1 MDGRLLLAD
10 RDRTVFVARE
20 ITSVHV
26 MLFTNYILLGQ
37 LYSIRV
43 ALRNAFNM
51 VSSGAGYALNYQNGI
66 T

>member
-1 MDGRLLLAD
+1 MNGRLLLLLAD
-10 RDRTVFVARE
+10 RDRTIFVAGE
-20 ITSVHV
+20 VASVHI

-51 VSSGAGYALNYQNGI
+51 VSSGAGYTLND
-66 T
+66 